1 MLDNLQSPLVV
12 GGLVILAPFIL
23 KRLVEKVKNSR
34 PPLPPGP
41 KGYPIIGNLLEIGKK
56 ETPWINYSELSKEYG
71 DMVYLEALG
80 IKILVLH
87 SLDKAVELL
96 EKKSGNYSG
105 RPVMPMIFEHLRFNE
120 YFSNADYTP
129 TWRRQRR
136 IFHQHFHPGVVS
148 RYHPIHSHEIIRYVQ
163 DLAATPLDF
172 KHHIQHYFNRLI
184 FKTFYGVKIQ
194 DRDDPYIKAGATA
207 VEGFIQA
214 GVPGTFL
221 VDIIPALKYLPRWL
235 PGMGWKDF
243 AEYYRNLGLWAK
255 QAPYDHAVKM
265 MMDGNAEE
273 SVATRLI
280 NELPSPDDPARAEQ
294 EQDVRDTLALG
305 YIAGSD
311 TSFATAMTF
320 TILMALHPEVQ
331 KKAQEE
337 IDSVVGVGQI
347 PGFEDRDKLVYI
359 DAIIREVFRWHCE
372 VPLGLPHKASED
384 DVFEGYFIP
393 KGTIIA
399 ANLWHIMKDPA
410 NYDNPN
416 EFIPERHIKDGQIN
430 KDVLDPYDAVFG
442 YGRRICVGRYLSLD
456 ALYLIVSTTLAMFD
470 ISPPKDKKLEC
481 KFNDGAILAPEPYEV
496 IITPRSARH
505 EEAIRNLVY

>member
-1 MLDNLQSPLVV
+1 MLDILQSPLVV

-23 KRLVEKVKNSR
+23 KRLVEKVKR
-34 PPLPPGP
+34 
-41 KGYPIIGNLLEIGKK
+41 YPIIGNLLEIGKK

-148 RYHPIHSHEIIRYVQ
+148 RYHPIHSHEVIRYVQ

-172 KHHIQHYFNRLI
+172 KHHIQQL
-184 FKTFYGVKIQ
+184 VLS
-194 DRDDPYIKAGATA
+194 P
-207 VEGFIQA
+207 V
-214 GVPGTFL
+214 FL
-221 VDIIPALKYLPRWL
+221 HFMGLRSRTETTHISKQVDIIPALKYLPRWL

-255 QAPYDHAVKM
+255 QAPYDHALKM
-265 MMDGNAEE
+265 MRDGNAEE

-280 NELPSPDDPARAEQ
+280 NELPLAR
-294 EQDVRDTLALG
+294 RSSKG
-305 YIAGSD
+305 GAGARH

-410 NYDNPN
+410 NYDNPT